1 MNKLILF
8 LAFLAFTINAVAQPS
23 LPKVFFTDVK
33 TLQVNKQR
41 IAAKDPQLIPAY
53 NKLMTDAE
61 AALKQGPF
69 SVMEKKKTPPSGDMH
84 DYMSLAPYH
93 WPDSSKPGGLPYL
106 RRDGQTNPEV
116 QEYTDKWHFQRMISL
131 VEVLGPAYYFSGDE
145 RYAKH
150 AALLLSTWFLDP
162 ATRMNPNLKYAQ
174 AIKGVNEGR
183 GAGIIDSRHLLRL
196 LDPIGMLQSSAHW
209 DKQDTRGMQQWFT
222 DYRHWL
228 QTHPNGLHEMK
239 AQNNHGTWYDL
250 QRLTF
255 AVFADSLDAAKEI
268 VASAKNR
275 LDEQM
280 DADGLFPKENARTLA
295 LHYNAFNLEAY
306 MMIAIFANHAGIDFW
321 NYTSPKGHS
330 IRKGFDTLK
339 PYITDQKKWKGA
351 QIKPFD
357 YVEDAYPIL
366 TYATRS
372 LKCGDC
378 MKAIHQLA
386 GEQAA
391 TLRLNLFN

>member
-8 LAFLAFTINAVAQPS
+8 LTFLAFTINAVAQPS

-33 TLQVNKQR
+33 TLQANKQR
-41 IAAKDPQLIPAY
+41 IAAKDPQLMLAY
-53 NKLMTDAE
+53 NNLINDAE

-69 SVMEKKKTPPSGDMH
+69 SVMEKKNTPPSGDMH

-93 WPDSSKPGGLPYL
+93 WPDSSKPNGLPYL

-150 AALLLSTWFLDP
+150 AALLLRTWFLDP
-162 ATRMNPNLKYAQ
+162 ATLMNPNLKYAQ

-196 LDPIGMLQSSAHW
+196 FDPIGMLQSSAHW
-209 DKQDTRGMQQWFT
+209 SKKDTRGMQQWFT

-250 QRLTF
+250 QRLAF

-306 MMIAIFANHAGIDFW
+306 MMIAIFAYHAGIDFW
-321 NYTSPKGHS
+321 SYTSPNGHS
-330 IRKGFDTLK
+330 IRKGFDALK
-339 PYITDQKKWKGA
+339 PYITNQKEWTGA

-366 TYATRS
+366 TYATRG

-386 GEQAA
+386 GKEAA
-391 TLRLNLFN
+391 TLRSNLFN